1 MRSRSALVRL
11 GIALAVALLPVV
23 AFSAGAAAKGTPSTI
38 TVTCGPG
45 VASATVTVQLMSAV
59 TNPTPASNQLVV
71 ACTATAPTATAKI
84 APLTQPAAAYSWS
97 AFVTATPTTFGCGG
111 TTSRGTTATCTN
123 AAGGAG
129 QVTVRAT

>member
-1 MRSRSALVRL
+1 VRSRSALVRL
-11 GIALAVALLPVV
+11 GISLAVALLPVV
-23 AFSAGAAAKGTPSTI
+23 AFSADAAAKGTPSTI

-97 AFVTATPTTFGCGG
+97 AFVTATAGTFGCGG

-129 QVTVRAT
+129 QVTIRAT